1 MIYVSE
7 KGEVHL
13 GVCLNDELE
22 NQCAQG
28 TLDIQDL
35 MNLVFQKPAAQSDAI
50 NIVDQIE
57 NAGESLNQDNKL
69 EDLNLNVNLG
79 EQFDQQM

>member
-1 MIYVSE
+1 LIYVSE

-22 NQCAQG
+22 NKCAQG

-35 MNLVFQKPAAQSDAI
+35 MNLVFQKPNAQSDAI
-50 NIVDQIE
+50 NIVD
-57 NAGESLNQDNKL
+57 
-69 EDLNLNVNLG
+69 
-79 EQFDQQM
+79 